1 MADRRE
7 NILISSY
14 EQVNQLLEG
23 IINSEAILKD
33 KNISISEKLGGIKIH
48 LTGSKH
54 NSTISAG
61 IMRGIIDLQRSIY
74 EAYSLSKY
82 GKLQKLSKLEKRI
95 LELQVK
101 IDKGSSVI
109 EIFINRIAETIGGRI
124 QKMSTKEIASIL
136 VLLILSSG
144 VYVTL
149 NRYFDAKKEIA
160 LKESQ
165 NKLVSDIQKNTIYA
179 IESVQRGVRGLNR
192 ALDNEQFETLE
203 INGVEISHEE
213 LHEKVKTTREK
224 RQIENKVYVG
234 KFIITDIH
242 LDTGAVYINVIDTN
256 TQKTIN
262 YINILSELINEEDYQ
277 WVKDA
282 INRQTIDMT
291 IVTTEKQGNIISAV
305 LQSFKK

>member
-1 MADRRE
+1 
-7 NILISSY
+7 
-14 EQVNQLLEG
+14 
-23 IINSEAILKD
+23 
-33 KNISISEKLGGIKIH
+33 
-48 LTGSKH
+48 
-54 NSTISAG
+54 
-61 IMRGIIDLQRSIY
+61 
-74 EAYSLSKY
+74 
-82 GKLQKLSKLEKRI
+82 
-95 LELQVK
+95 
-101 IDKGSSVI
+101 
-109 EIFINRIAETIGGRI
+109 
-124 QKMSTKEIASIL
+124 MSTKEIASIL